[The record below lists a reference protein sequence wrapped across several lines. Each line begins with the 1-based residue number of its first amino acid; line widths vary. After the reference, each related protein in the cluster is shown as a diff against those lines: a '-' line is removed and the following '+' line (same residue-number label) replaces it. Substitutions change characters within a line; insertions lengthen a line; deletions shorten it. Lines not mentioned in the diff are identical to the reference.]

1 MKKIIALVSLLVL
14 VLSLSACGKFT
25 CDMCGKE
32 SSGGHDVEYQGAEGT
47 LCDDC
52 YEIWEAAENLS
63 KAMGM

>member
-25 CDMCGKE
+25 CDGCGKE
-32 SSGGHDVEYQGAEGT
+32 SSGGHSVEYAGEKGK

-52 YEIWEAAENLS
+52 YKIWEAAEALG
-63 KAMGM
+63 AF